1 MGCVDYAI
9 VAAYLFFAL
18 GTGLYFS
25 RRASKS
31 PEDYF
36 LGGRSFPWWMI
47 AISMAATS
55 FASDTPLVVT
65 EITRQDG
72 LQRIW
77 WVFVAVLT
85 LIVGIFLFA
94 RLWRRAA
101 IITDAEF
108 YELRYEGRS
117 AAFLRGFRA
126 FFSGI
131 VQNLVTISWVIFAM
145 SSIITAMTSI
155 DKWLAIGICT
165 SVALAYA
172 TFSGFYGVVVTDCVQ
187 FFIATFSMITLAV
200 IAAVKVGGMGRILET
215 IRTTDGY
222 GPHTLAIFMIV
233 PEFKSFDEDLAKLL
247 IYLLVLWWIDASG
260 YNMQR
265 MSACRNERHSVLAT
279 LFYAIFQCCRP
290 WMWVVVALVSIVLF
304 PTLTDPYNDTY
315 AYPLVMNEYL
325 GPGLKGLLVT
335 AFLAAFMSTVDTHLN
350 WGASY
355 MMTDVYRRFVRPQ
368 ATQRHYMIVTKLVV
382 VAMMAAGVGIALY
395 LAWQSLT
402 VSAVWEFFALIMV
415 GSGIV
420 SVLRWFWWRINAY
433 SEITALA
440 LGLILGSVNPFV
452 PGSITLAGSTIQ
464 LNLFGYPWP
473 EMPFEFKIA
482 FLTAIVVPISLVVT
496 FLTPAVS
503 KQKLDA
509 FYRKVRPG
517 GAWGILS
524 QETRS
529 LPGKALS
536 LGTIIDVVGGILLC
550 YGLSLAIGYA
560 ILMKFASATV
570 CLGLAVIGGFIV
582 HRWYQK
588 EVGMLAQSSVYEND
602 QAPSFAKED
611 GSHG

>member
-1 MGCVDYAI
+1 MGYLDYSIIAF
-9 VAAYLFFAL
+9 YLLFAL
-18 GTGLYFS
+18 GIGIYFS
-25 RRASKS
+25 RRASRS
-31 PEDYF
+31 SEDYF

-47 AISMAATS
+47 AFSMAATS

-65 EITRQDG
+65 EITRRDG

-85 LIVGIFLFA
+85 LIVGIFLFS

-108 YELRYEGRS
+108 YELRYEGKS

-126 FFSGI
+126 FFAGV
-131 VQNLVTISWVIFAM
+131 VQNLLTISWVVFAM
-145 SSIITAMTSI
+145 SSIIMAMTDI
-155 DKWLAIGICT
+155 NEWLAIGICT

-187 FFIATFSMITLAV
+187 FFIATFSMIALAV
-200 IAAVKVGGMGRILET
+200 IAVVKVGGMGHVLET
-215 IRTTDGY
+215 IRATEGY
-222 GPHTLAIFMIV
+222 GSRTLAIF
-233 PEFKSFDEDLAKLL
+233 PEFRSFDEDLAKLL
-247 IYLLVLWWIDASG
+247 VYVLVLWWMDASG

-265 MSACRNERHSVLAT
+265 MSACRNERHAVLAT

-290 WMWVVVALVSIVLF
+290 WIWVPVALVSIVLF
-304 PTLTDPYNDTY
+304 PTLTAPHNDTH

-325 GPGLKGLLVT
+325 GHGLKGLLVT
-335 AFLAAFMSTVDTHLN
+335 AFLAAFMSTIDTHLN

-355 MMTDVYRRFVRPQ
+355 MMTDVYQRFIRKD
-368 ATQRHYMIVTKLVV
+368 ATQRHYMIVSKLVV

-395 LAWQSLT
+395 LAWRNLT
-402 VSAVWEFFALIMV
+402 VSAVWEFCALITV

-420 SVLRWFWWRINAY
+420 CVLRWFWWRINAY
-433 SEITALA
+433 TEITALA
-440 LGLILGSVNPFV
+440 LGLVLGLVNPFI
-452 PGSITLAGSTIQ
+452 PGSVTLWGRTFDIG
-464 LNLFGYPWP
+464 LFGYTWP
-473 EMPFEFKIA
+473 TMPFEFKIA
-482 FLTAIVVPISLVVT
+482 LLTAIVVPISLVAT

-503 KQKLDA
+503 RTKLDA

-524 QETRS
+524 QETRN

-536 LGTIIDVVGGILLC
+536 VATILDVAGGILLC

-560 ILMKFASATV
+560 ILLEFGKAGV
-570 CLGLAVIGGFIV
+570 CLGLAALGGFV
-582 HRWYQK
+582 VRRWYRK
-588 EVGMLAQSSVYEND
+588 EVQVLARSGTWASE
-602 QAPSFAKED
+602 
-611 GSHG
+611 

>member
-1 MGCVDYAI
+1 MGYLDYSI
-9 VAAYLFFAL
+9 VGVYLLFAL
-18 GTGLYFS
+18 GTGVYFS
-25 RRASKS
+25 KRASQS
-31 PEDYF
+31 SEDYF

-47 AISMAATS
+47 AISMVATS

-65 EITRQDG
+65 EITRHDG

-85 LIVGIFLFA
+85 LIAGIFLFS

-108 YELRYEGRS
+108 YELRYEGKS

-145 SSIITAMTSI
+145 SSIVTTMTNM
-155 DKWLAIGICT
+155 DEWLAIGICT
-165 SVALAYA
+165 SVALVYA

-187 FFIATFSMITLAV
+187 FFIATGGMIALAV
-200 IAAVKVGGMGRILET
+200 IAVVKVGGMHHVLET
-215 IRTTDGY
+215 IATTEGY
-222 GPHTLAIFMIV
+222 GPRTLAIF

-247 IYLLVLWWIDASG
+247 VYLLVLWWIDASG

-290 WMWVVVALVSIVLF
+290 WIWVVVALVSIVLF
-304 PTLTDPYNDTY
+304 PTLTDPYNDTH

-355 MMTDVYRRFVRPQ
+355 MMTDVYRRFIRPQ
-368 ATQRHYMIVTKLVV
+368 ASQRHYMVVTKLVV
-382 VAMMAAGVGIALY
+382 VAMMAAGVGIALF
-395 LAWQSLT
+395 LAWRNLT

-433 SEITALA
+433 TEITALA
-440 LGLILGSVNPFV
+440 LGLALGFINPFV
-452 PGSITLAGSTIQ
+452 PASVTLGGHTVNIA
-464 LNLFGYPWP
+464 LFGYAWP
-473 EMPFEFKIA
+473 DMPFEFKIA
-482 FLTAIVVPISLVVT
+482 LLTAIVVPISLIVT

-503 KQKLDA
+503 REKLDA

-517 GAWGILS
+517 GAWGVLS
-524 QETRS
+524 QETRA

-536 LGTIIDVVGGILLC
+536 LSTILDVIGGILLC

-560 ILMKFASATV
+560 ILLKFSKV
-570 CLGLAVIGGFIV
+570 GICLGLALIGGLIV
-582 HRWYQK
+582 HRWYKK
-588 EVGMLAQSSVYEND
+588 EVRVLAESGVFAQDSNRSSDEKD
-602 QAPSFAKED
+602 
-611 GSHG
+611 

>member
-1 MGCVDYAI
+1 MGYLDYSI
-9 VAAYLFFAL
+9 IGAYLLFAL
-18 GTGLYFS
+18 GTGVYFS

-31 PEDYF
+31 AEDYF

-47 AISMAATS
+47 AISMVATS

-85 LIVGIFLFA
+85 LIVGIFLFS

-108 YELRYEGRS
+108 YELRYEGKS

-145 SSIITAMTSI
+145 SSIVTTMTNI
-155 DKWLAIGICT
+155 DEWVAIGICT
-165 SVALAYA
+165 SVALVYA

-187 FFIATFSMITLAV
+187 FFIATFSMIALAV
-200 IAAVKVGGMGRILET
+200 IAVVKVGGLGHVLET
-215 IRTTDGY
+215 IRTTEGY
-222 GPHTLAIFMIV
+222 GPRTLSIF
-233 PEFKSFDEDLAKLL
+233 PEFRSFDEDLAKLL
-247 IYLLVLWWIDASG
+247 VYLLVLWWIDASG

-265 MSACRNERHSVLAT
+265 MSACKNERHSVLAT
-279 LFYAIFQCCRP
+279 IFYAIFQCCRP
-290 WMWVVVALVSIVLF
+290 WIWVVVALVSIVLF
-304 PTLTDPYNDTY
+304 PTLTDPYNDTH

-325 GPGLKGLLVT
+325 GHGLKGLLVT

-355 MMTDVYRRFVRPQ
+355 MMTDVYRRFLRPQ
-368 ATQRHYMIVTKLVV
+368 ASQRHYMIVTKLVV
-382 VAMMAAGVGIALY
+382 VAMMAAAVGIAIY
-395 LAWQSLT
+395 LAQKNLT

-415 GSGIV
+415 GSGII

-433 SEITALA
+433 TEITALA
-440 LGLILGSVNPFV
+440 LGLILGCTDP
-452 PGSITLAGSTIQ
+452 L
-464 LNLFGYPWP
+464 GYAWP
-473 EMPFEFKIA
+473 DMPFEFKIA
-482 FLTAIVVPISLVVT
+482 LLTAIVVPISLIVT

-503 KQKLDA
+503 KEKLDA

-524 QETRS
+524 KETRE
-529 LPGKALS
+529 LPGKTLS
-536 LGTIIDVVGGILLC
+536 LGTIVDVIGGILLC
-550 YGLSLAIGYA
+550 YGLSLTIGYA
-560 ILMKFASATV
+560 ILLKFGKAGI
-570 CLGLAVIGGFIV
+570 CFGLAVVGGFMV
-582 HRWYQK
+582 RRWYKK
-588 EVGMLAQSSVYEND
+588 EVQVLARSGVFAND
-602 QAPSFAKED
+602 PARHSQQQE
-611 GSHG
+611 

>member
-1 MGCVDYAI
+1 MGPLDYSI
-9 VAAYLFFAL
+9 VAAYLLFAL
-18 GTGLYFS
+18 GIGVYFS
-25 RRASKS
+25 KRASRS
-31 PEDYF
+31 SEDYF
-36 LGGRSFPWWMI
+36 LGGRSFSWWMI
-47 AISMAATS
+47 AFSMAATS

-65 EITRQDG
+65 EITRRDG

-85 LIVGIFLFA
+85 LIVGIFLFS

-108 YELRYEGRS
+108 YELRYEGGS

-126 FFSGI
+126 FFAGV
-131 VQNLVTISWVIFAM
+131 VQNLLTISWVIFAM
-145 SSIITAMTSI
+145 SSIIMAMTDI

-187 FFIATFSMITLAV
+187 FFIATFSMIALAV
-200 IAAVKVGGMGRILET
+200 IAVVKVGGMGHVLET
-215 IRTTDGY
+215 IRATEGY
-222 GPHTLAIFMIV
+222 GSKTLAIF

-247 IYLLVLWWIDASG
+247 VYVLVLWWMDASG

-265 MSACRNERHSVLAT
+265 MSACRNERHAVLAT

-290 WMWVVVALVSIVLF
+290 WIWVAVALVSIVLF
-304 PTLTDPYNDTY
+304 PTLTAPYNDTH

-325 GPGLKGLLVT
+325 GHGLRGLLVT
-335 AFLAAFMSTVDTHLN
+335 AFLAAFMSTIDTHLN

-355 MMTDVYRRFVRPQ
+355 MMTDVYQRFIRKD
-368 ATQRHYMIVTKLVV
+368 ATQRHYMIVGRLVV

-395 LAWQSLT
+395 LAWRNLT
-402 VSAVWEFFALIMV
+402 VSAVWEFCALITV

-420 SVLRWFWWRINAY
+420 SVLRWFWWRINACT
-433 SEITALA
+433 EITALA
-440 LGLILGSVNPFV
+440 LGLILGLVNPFIPASV
-452 PGSITLAGSTIQ
+452 TLWGHTFDVS
-464 LNLFGYPWP
+464 LFGYAWP
-473 EMPFEFKIA
+473 TMPFEFKIA
-482 FLTAIVVPISLVVT
+482 FLTAIVLPISLVAT

-503 KQKLDA
+503 KTKLDT

-517 GAWGILS
+517 GAWGILT
-524 QETRS
+524 QETRD

-536 LGTIIDVVGGILLC
+536 VATILDVAGGILLC

-560 ILMKFASATV
+560 ILLEFGKAGV
-570 CLGLAVIGGFIV
+570 CLGLAVVGGFV
-582 HRWYQK
+582 VYRWYRK
-588 EVGMLAQSSVYEND
+588 EVQVLARSGMW
-602 QAPSFAKED
+602 
-611 GSHG
+611 GSG